1 MKVQYENINILWGSL
16 IVEEL
21 IRNDINVFFLSPG
34 SRSTPLTV
42 AVARHP
48 GAQKKVIYDERS
60 AAFLALGYARGCGK
74 PAVLICTSGTAIANY
89 WPAVVEAASD
99 YVPMIIISA
108 DRPAEK
114 IETGA
119 NQTIRQNKF
128 FGDYIR
134 WSFDLPSPIEE
145 IGPEM
150 VLTTVD
156 HLIHQSISD
165 PKGPVHLNCHFREP
179 LAPVS
184 RKISGSYL
192 KNLSRWSK
200 TKQPYTYYAPSQKN
214 ISSDDMQHVM
224 DRIIRTNKG
233 LLVAGRIK
241 TLAERQAVQKL
252 SSHLNWPVFADI
264 LSGLRLGFEQQHLIT
279 NFDLI
284 LLADKLHRKMKPDL
298 VVHIGEQPASK
309 RYLQFIESVSP
320 EEYILVTNHSYRT
333 DPVHRVSWRL
343 PVDIRSFCETVMQQP
358 MPHSDGKWLNKF
370 LCYSSAIKE
379 ILDKELSTLPR
390 LSEPAVN
397 RLVSQLIPES
407 QAMFL
412 SNSLPIREMDMFGD
426 STGKP
431 VPIASNR
438 GVSGIDGTLS
448 TALGYSIAQNKPV
461 TLLTGDLALIHDLNA
476 LSLIPSSPKPL
487 IIVLINNGGGGIFS
501 FLPIAQHPDVF
512 ETYFGTPHSF
522 TFEYIAK
529 QFGIDYEAPQT
540 LPDLRRVYT
549 SSLQKNNSILIEIKT
564 DRQENHKNHLNLFQ
578 QIIAALEKLD

>member
-1 MKVQYENINILWGSL
+1 
-16 IVEEL
+16 
-21 IRNDINVFFLSPG
+21 
-34 SRSTPLTV
+34 
-42 AVARHP
+42 
-48 GAQKKVIYDERS
+48 
-60 AAFLALGYARGCGK
+60 
-74 PAVLICTSGTAIANY
+74 
-89 WPAVVEAASD
+89 
-99 YVPMIIISA
+99 
-108 DRPAEK
+108 
-114 IETGA
+114 
-119 NQTIRQNKF
+119 
-128 FGDYIR
+128 
-134 WSFDLPSPIEE
+134 
-145 IGPEM
+145 
-150 VLTTVD
+150 
-156 HLIHQSISD
+156 
-165 PKGPVHLNCHFREP
+165 
-179 LAPVS
+179 
-184 RKISGSYL
+184 
-192 KNLSRWSK
+192 
-200 TKQPYTYYAPSQKN
+200 
-214 ISSDDMQHVM
+214 M

-461 TLLTGDLALIHDLNA
+461 TLLTGDLALIHDFSRL
-476 LSLIPSSPKPL
+476 LSIRMCLKPTL
-487 IIVLINNGGGGIFS
+487 V
-501 FLPIAQHPDVF
+501 LPI
-512 ETYFGTPHSF
+512 HSPSN
-522 TFEYIAK
+522 I
-529 QFGIDYEAPQT
+529 
-540 LPDLRRVYT
+540 
-549 SSLQKNNSILIEIKT
+549 LQS
-564 DRQENHKNHLNLFQ
+564 NLGLTMRLHRHC
-578 QIIAALEKLD
+578 QI